1 MQNNASSTIVIDYYS
16 DVLCVWAWIA
26 QPRLEQVH
34 SQWGDKVK
42 IRHRFVDIFGDSH
55 YKIPRQWG
63 EADAFERFNSHVVK
77 AAAPFEEI
85 TIHPQVWSSVKPRSS
100 MQAHLL
106 LKAVELVAGEQACE
120 AMALHIRRAFFNE
133 AQDIGNM
140 DVILRL
146 IEDSGL
152 DRDLVNSSIGNGSA
166 MAALMRDYQ
175 AARENNIKGSPS
187 YVLDGGRQILYGNVG
202 YRVIHTNI
210 EELLKHPGDEASWC

>member
-1 MQNNASSTIVIDYYS
+1 MTKPLIVDYYT
-16 DVLCVWAWIA
+16 DILCVWAWIA
-26 QPRLEQVH
+26 QRRIDELNTQL
-34 SQWGDKVK
+34 GDKIE
-42 IRHRFVDIFGDSH
+42 IRRYYIDVFGDVAKNIDTGWQQGGG
-55 YKIPRQWG
+55 YEG
-63 EADAFERFNSHVVK
+63 FAEHVGQ
-77 AAAPFEEI
+77 AAASFDDAPI
-85 TIHPQVWSSVKPRSS
+85 NSKIWSEVRPATSAN
-100 MQAHLL
+100 AHLV
-106 LKAVELVAGEQACE
+106 LKAVELAYDKQRSVDA
-120 AMALHIRRAFFNE
+120 ALMLRNSFFNE

-140 DVILRL
+140 AVILRL
-146 IEDSGL
+146 IEESGL